1 MYLMKHML
9 EVISVF
15 LCLLVNDEKINKRRT
30 QKAAHINENIFDT
43 AIAVWYK
50 VLNRFIHGWR

>member
-9 EVISVF
+9 EMISVF

-43 AIAVWYK
+43 AIAVWDK